1 MLDWAQS
8 VLFPQAERGERVVIC
23 MRAVNFWGLEA
34 GQRYGKALFAP
45 QTTRGGHMRKRGMRE
60 LIEKSAKRHLSV

>member
-8 VLFPQAERGERVVIC
+8 VLFTQAERGERVVIC
-23 MRAVNFWGLEA
+23 MREVNFWGLEA

-45 QTTRGGHMRKRGMRE
+45 QTTRRRSHA
-60 LIEKSAKRHLSV
+60 EKEECAS